1 MKLNIGQNLM
11 IKHNQPYFGAKE
23 LKAAKK
29 TISMGLV
36 SQGVEV
42 SKFETELCNFFGL
55 PQGHAIVV
63 SSGSSA
69 LYLALWA
76 LKAKKKKI
84 ALPVY
89 SCSSLR
95 NAVGMIGGRSIFVDC
110 AKDSPNLDFEKLK
123 KTKLDILI
131 APSMFGIPL
140 IFPRYK
146 KYRVI
151 EDLSQALGAEFSGKK
166 IGLRGEVGICSFYAT
181 KMITSGG
188 QGGAIISKNKKII
201 DIIRDYREFD
211 CRKDSK
217 FRFNFQM
224 TDLQASI
231 GRVQLTRLSSFIK
244 KRENWFKLYKKEGLD
259 LLDCNSKLVKP
270 VRYRIVLRTKNPKKV
285 IKELGKSNINA
296 IVPINQYELLDKSC
310 SYKFAQELCRNTVSL
325 PAHVGLKKSDI
336 LRISNIAKE
345 FA

>member
-1 MKLNIGQNLM
+1 M
-11 IKHNQPYFGAKE
+11 IKHNQPFFGTKE
-23 LKAAKK
+23 LKAARKV
-29 TISMGLV
+29 ISMGLV
-36 SQGVEV
+36 SQGKEV
-42 SKFETELCNFFGL
+42 SKFETDLCNFFGL
-55 PQGHAIVV
+55 PKGHAVVV

-69 LYLALWA
+69 LYLALWV
-76 LKAKKKKI
+76 LKARNKKI

-95 NAVGMIGGRSIFVDC
+95 NAVGMIGGKGIFVDC
-110 AKDSPNLDFEKLK
+110 AKDSPNVDLDELK
-123 KTKLDILI
+123 KIKFDILI

-140 IFPRYK
+140 ILPRNKNYK
-146 KYRVI
+146 VI
-151 EDLSQALGAEFSGKK
+151 EDLAQALGAEFSGKK

-188 QGGAIISKNKKII
+188 QGIAIISKDKKII
-201 DIIRDYREFD
+201 DRIKDYREFD
-211 CRKDSK
+211 CRKDTK

-231 GRVQLTRLSSFIK
+231 GRVQLKSLSSFIK
-244 KRENWFKLYKKEGLD
+244 KREKWFELYKREGLD
-259 LLDCNSKLVKP
+259 LLDCSSKLVKP
-270 VRYRIVLRTKNPKKV
+270 VRYRIVLKTKNPNKV
-285 IKELGKSNINA
+285 IRALAKSNINA
-296 IVPINQYELLDKSC
+296 IVPINQYELLDKSQ
-310 SYKFAQELCRNTVSL
+310 SYKFAEELCRNTVSL